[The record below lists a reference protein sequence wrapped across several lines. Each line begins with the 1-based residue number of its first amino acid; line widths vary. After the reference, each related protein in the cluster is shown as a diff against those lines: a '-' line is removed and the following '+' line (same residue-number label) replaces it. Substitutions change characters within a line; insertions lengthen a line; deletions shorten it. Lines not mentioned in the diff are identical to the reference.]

1 VNGSVQRTA
10 LVVEDNPLNME
21 LIEELLLAKG
31 WTVWKASDV
40 EEARQILAA
49 GLPDLIFLDIQL
61 PGQDGLSYAAQLR
74 VEYGAQ
80 VPPLIAITAQAMK
93 GDADKILAAGFDYYL
108 PKPFDFS
115 QFYRIIEEALGR

>member
-1 VNGSVQRTA
+1 MQRTA

-31 WTVWKASDV
+31 WTVLKAYDV
-40 EEARQILAA
+40 EEARQVVAA

-74 VEYGAQ
+74 MEYGAK

-93 GDADKILAAGFDYYL
+93 GDGDKILAAGFDYYL
-108 PKPFDFS
+108 PKPFEFA
-115 QFYRIIEEALGR
+115 QFYRIIDEALNSR